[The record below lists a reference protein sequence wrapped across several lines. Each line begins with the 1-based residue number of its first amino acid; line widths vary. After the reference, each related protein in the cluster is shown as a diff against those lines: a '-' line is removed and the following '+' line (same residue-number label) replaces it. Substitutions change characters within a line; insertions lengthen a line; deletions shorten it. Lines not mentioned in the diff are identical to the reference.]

1 MSYNIIVNYMK
12 NFINLTS
19 RVINKLHIIEI
30 IKTPNN
36 YTIRMSNSD
45 LNGFLVCGTGSIGSN
60 SNFIEINEKDNKQ
73 DYDTIT
79 NLLNTHFKNTK

>member
-1 MSYNIIVNYMK
+1 MT

-30 IKTPNN
+30 VKQPSKYYLYMDPN
-36 YTIRMSNSD
+36 SLS
-45 LNGFLVCGTGSIGSN
+45 GFMFFSFGVVSTNWYHIEVC
-60 SNFIEINEKDNKQ
+60 EKKNKQ

-79 NLLNTHFKNTK
+79 NFINKIN